1 MRSTLIAPLTC
12 PSPTVAGGK
21 ALLEMSDDELFVSL
35 RSKTRHFFRFNSM
48 REVARHGLQE
58 IVLLISLHNYS
69 IRRVVARYGATASV
83 GDALYEAIVD
93 EVACFTLHKVCLGTV

>member
-1 MRSTLIAPLTC
+1 MRSALIVPLTSSN
-12 PSPTVAGGK
+12 PATAGDK
-21 ALLEMSDDELFVSL
+21 NLAEMSDDELFVSL
-35 RSKTRHFFRFNSM
+35 RCKTRHLNSM

-69 IRRVVARYGATASV
+69 IRRVVARYGAAASA

-93 EVACFTLHKVCLGTV
+93 EATCFTLRNMRLGIV